1 MALNDAMLQK
11 FVDDALAA
19 SQPKF
24 GDVSSPML
32 ADAGVTMPTSSS
44 GRLSTGSSMPRQQ
57 MPSVASLTMNPYSG
71 PGTPSKQ
78 VDPKKA
84 FWMGTLAD
92 VADSMGGT
100 GPAQFQR
107 GAQQQA
113 YAQAQNRGQLPGQ
126 VAARKMQYDQWEK
139 AEDNRISQA
148 QLKLQQDKARID
160 QEEKT
165 LTDSRKRTTYERLLG
180 SGVTDLT
187 MEEFSNLSDQDV
199 SKLVQ
204 RRDQNLQGRQMSREE
219 MRNEYDLQKM
229 KPDSVQKALESG
241 DPGDLKHK
249 AWADPASRISA
260 QKSMRTDYTKAITP
274 FRGIQEAYRKTM
286 AALNQGSGA
295 GDMTAIFSFMKTL
308 DPQSTVREGE
318 FALAEQVGGLQSRW
332 LNTYAKFK
340 DGSLLPNDAR
350 RQLAEI
356 SEEMLLL
363 TRDNY
368 EATVSDYKYYAQDA
382 NLDERSVI
390 GTRSFDY
397 EDLTPFQPSKDSEI
411 ILEDMTDDQ
420 FLESLH

>member
-57 MPSVASLTMNPYSG
+57 MPSVASLTMNPYAG

-241 DPGDLKHK
+241 DPGDLEHK
-249 AWADPASRISA
+249 PWADPAAKISA
-260 QKSMRTDYTKAITP
+260 QKTMRDDYNKAVAP
-274 FRGIQEAYRKTM
+274 FRGVQEMYTKTLS
-286 AALNQGSGA
+286 ALNRGSGA
-295 GDMTAIFSFMKTL
+295 GDMAAIFSFMKTL
-308 DPQSTVREGE
+308 DPRSTVREGE
-318 FALAEQVGGLQSRW
+318 FALAAQVGGLRDRW
-332 LNTYAKFK
+332 LNTYDRFDK
-340 DGSLLPNDAR
+340 GEILPNDAR

-356 SEEMLLL
+356 AQDMLLL

-368 EATVSDYKYYAQDA
+368 DAVQDDYKYLTKNAG
-382 NLDERSVI
+382 LDERSVM
-390 GTRSFDY
+390 GTRTFDY
-397 EDLTPFQPSKDSEI
+397 ENLKEFKSTVDAGDYSKMSDEDLLK
-411 ILEDMTDDQ
+411 
-420 FLESLH
+420 